1 MKGLAFLLGVSII
14 VQAVIGFF
22 RPELAFGAEL
32 MQTLEVWESKR
43 RFLIHNAVNAL
54 LFGGLMI
61 SLLFTPDD
69 FIGENMI
76 YYLFA
81 LASMVV
87 SFAACNFYNT
97 GSFTRPSRKT
107 EKR

>member
-1 MKGLAFLLGVSII
+1 MKGLAFLLGVFSI

-32 MQTLEVWESKR
+32 MQTLEIWESKR

-54 LFGGLMI
+54 VFGGFMI
-61 SLLFTPDD
+61 SLLFTPDA
-69 FIGENMI
+69 FINENLI
-76 YYLFA
+76 FYLFA
-81 LASMVV
+81 LAAMVF

-97 GSFTRPSRKT
+97 GSFTRPPRRK